1 MRPGPVVHVCTMCV
15 TAATVAIGLRPT
27 RHRQGQYQ
35 LEPVLIN
42 QFRTAEA
49 IGLYVFVTLIIYLQ

>member
-1 MRPGPVVHVCTMCV
+1 MCV